1 MKIALIHGQNHK
13 GSSYHIGRLLADK
26 LGTGNQITEFFL
38 PRDLEHFCIGCYR
51 CIEDE
56 TQCPFYAQKQ
66 PIMEAVEDAD
76 LLIFTTPTYCLW
88 ASASMKAFLDL
99 TFTYWMSHRPRQS
112 MFQKKAAV
120 ISTAAG
126 VGMKSAMKDVAT
138 ALFYWGVPK
147 IQQYG
152 IGVQAMNWEQV
163 SDAKKE
169 KIQKDTEKLAK
180 RLLTQKVH
188 VGIKTKLI
196 FHVMRMMQKTY
207 DDASVEKQYWKEKG
221 WLAKTRP
228 WKQC

>member
-51 CIEDE
+51 CVEDE
-56 TQCPFYAQKQ
+56 AQCPFYAQKQ

-76 LLIFTTPTYCLW
+76 LLIFTTPTYCLR
-88 ASASMKAFLDL
+88 ASAPMKAFLDL
-99 TFTYWMSHRPRQS
+99 TFTYWMSHRPRQT
-112 MFQKKAAV
+112 MFQKKAVV

-126 VGMKSAMKDVAT
+126 AGMKSAMKDIAT

-169 KIQKDTEKLAK
+169 KSKKIPQN
-180 RLLTQKVH
+180 
-188 VGIKTKLI
+188 
-196 FHVMRMMQKTY
+196 
-207 DDASVEKQYWKEKG
+207 
-221 WLAKTRP
+221 
-228 WKQC
+228 